1 MEPLDFPK
9 DVFES
14 KGGSALN
21 HRSYLALAIPLTI
34 STMTTPLLGAVDT
47 AVVGQMPD
55 PAYMGG
61 VAVGTIIFNTMYW
74 LFGFLRVSTS
84 GFAAQANGANND
96 MQGILALTRP
106 FFIAILVG
114 ISCIFLQG
122 PIEHFSL
129 NLINPDFDVRTVA
142 ADYFSIRIWGTPFTL
157 LNYVILG
164 WFMGMSMI
172 KVSLLLQVFMNL
184 MNIVLALLLVSV
196 FSWGVSGVAIATL
209 ISEVT
214 VFIIGLFIVGRVS
227 PFKFKLPP
235 LKEVFDHTS
244 LKRMM
249 IVNRDL
255 FIRTLCLLTVFNL
268 FMAQGASF
276 GTETLAANAV
286 LIQIHYIM
294 AYFFDGFSNASSILV
309 GKAIGSGDEPLYK
322 KTLIIS
328 FQWAVLSSLFIAG
341 IYYLCSNYIFL
352 LFTRIPSV
360 IDLVNTYGIW
370 LILFP
375 LSASFGII
383 LYGVFIGA
391 TEATSIRNSMILALV
406 VYLIVQFTLVPHYNN
421 HGLWLAFIVFSLGRS
436 VFLAIY
442 IPKLTRTLFPKRS
455 LENENLKSI

>member
-1 MEPLDFPK
+1 M
-9 DVFES
+9 
-14 KGGSALN
+14 N

-55 PAYMGG
+55 PAYIGG

-106 FFIAILVG
+106 FLIAILVG
-114 ISCIFLQG
+114 ISCIFLQV
-122 PIEHFSL
+122 PIEHLSL
-129 NLINPDFDVRTVA
+129 NLMNPDFDVRTVA
-142 ADYFSIRIWGTPFTL
+142 SDYFSIRIWGAPFTL

-164 WFMGMSMI
+164 WLMGMSRI
-172 KVSLLLQVFMNL
+172 KVSLLLQVIMNL
-184 MNIVLALLLVSV
+184 INIVLALLLVNV

-214 VFIIGLFIVGRVS
+214 AFIIGLFIIWKVY
-227 PFKFKLPP
+227 PFKFKLLP

-255 FIRTLCLLTVFNL
+255 FFRTLCLLTVFNL
-268 FMAQGASF
+268 FTAQGASF
-276 GTETLAANAV
+276 GTEVLAANAV

-309 GKAIGSGDEPLYK
+309 GKAIGSMDEPLYK
-322 KTLIIS
+322 KTLILS
-328 FQWAVLSSLFIAG
+328 CQWAALSSLFIAG
-341 IYYLCSNYIFL
+341 IYYLCSDYIFL
-352 LFTRIPSV
+352 VFTRIPSV
-360 IDLVNTYGIW
+360 IDLANTYGIW

-375 LSASFGII
+375 FSASFGII

-391 TEATSIRNSMILALV
+391 TEATFIRNSMILALV
-406 VYLIVQFTLVPHYNN
+406 VYLIIHFLLVPHYNN

-436 VFLAIY
+436 LFLAIY
-442 IPKLTRTLFPKRS
+442 IPKLTRKLFPKTS
-455 LENENLKSI
+455 LIIVNQ